1 MYRTRIY
8 LLGSLLV
15 ACAVGCQSTP
25 KEKDFLHQYRL
36 NYRVSDAELEELKFY
51 ISKRVLVQAIGE
63 MPEFDSSGS
72 GVIIAPMEV
81 KGRIVGVGPDWLR
94 ITFGLGDGAYF
105 KTDTSKPFDKYWLAT
120 EVAGTDGLVMLKD
133 NDEQDLMIDGI
144 TYNVVFGRDAFLMVD
159 TKTWERFVATRT
171 HVPGV
176 Q

>member
-1 MYRTRIY
+1 MNRTKTY

-36 NYRVSDAELEELKFY
+36 NYRVSDAELEVLKFY
-51 ISKRVLVQAIGE
+51 ISERVFVQAIGE
-63 MPEFDSSGS
+63 VPELDSSGS
-72 GVIIAPMEV
+72 GVIIAPMGIG
-81 KGRIVGVGPDWLR
+81 GRIVGVGPDWLR

-105 KTDTSKPFDKYWLAT
+105 KTDISKPFDQYWLAT

-133 NDEQDLMIDGI
+133 SDEQALMIDGI
-144 TYNVVFGRDAFLMVD
+144 TYNVLFGRDAFLMVD
-159 TKTWERFVATRT
+159 PKTWEQFVAKRT

>member
-1 MYRTRIY
+1 MNRNY

-15 ACAVGCQSTP
+15 ACVVGCRSIS
-25 KEKDFLHQYRL
+25 KEQTFLHQYRL
-36 NYRVSDAELEELKFY
+36 NYRISDAEIEELEFY
-51 ISKRVLVQAIGE
+51 ISRRVLVQAIDE
-63 MPEFDSSGS
+63 VPEFDSSGS
-72 GVIIAPMEV
+72 GVIIAPMGT

-105 KTDTSKPFDKYWLAT
+105 KTDISKPFDQYWLAT

-133 NDEQDLMIDGI
+133 SDEQALMIDGI
-144 TYNVVFGRDAFLMVD
+144 TYNVLFGRDAFLMVD
-159 TKTWERFVATRT
+159 TKTWEQFVAKRT